1 MTRLFLTDAS
11 FKIANIEFALGDIK
25 TLYNIHHLPIE
36 TPMGNFDPNA
46 VASYSEDVDDD
57 LNPEVTH
64 KVDKTIIPHFPII
77 RFKLSDCKFTENT
90 QFIINL
96 CN

>member
-25 TLYNIHHLPIE
+25 TLYNIHHLPIQ
-36 TPMGNFDPNA
+36 TPMGNFDPTA
-46 VASYSEDVDDD
+46 LATYSEEDDED
-57 LNPEVTH
+57 LNTDVTP

-77 RFKLSDCKFTENT
+77 RFKLSDCKLT
-90 QFIINL
+90 IHSL
-96 CN
+96 LDSD